1 MRNWLKKFEETTV
14 GMLFQ
19 DQYLA
24 PSEVVRIAAFEQ
36 DKTRRCGTVCDEIVS
51 SPETAANDATPAP
64 KSTTPSVHLI
74 GMR

>member
-14 GMLFQ
+14 GMLFS

-24 PSEVVRIAAFEQ
+24 PSEVVRIAALEQ
-36 DKTRRCGTVCDEIVS
+36 DKTRRCGTVCNETVS
-51 SPETAANDATPAP
+51 PQEMAASNTTPAP

>member
-14 GMLFQ
+14 GMLFS

-24 PSEVVRIAAFEQ
+24 PSEVVRMAVAEQ
-36 DKTRRCGTVCDEIVS
+36 DKTRRCGTVCEDMKAASQVVATD
-51 SPETAANDATPAP
+51 TAATPKATVH
-64 KSTTPSVHLI
+64 TTHLI

>member
-14 GMLFQ
+14 GMLFS

-24 PSEVVRIAAFEQ
+24 PSEVVRIAEQ
-36 DKTRRCGTVCDEIVS
+36 DKLRRCGTVCDDDAAPAQADGEAVHPAKAA
-51 SPETAANDATPAP
+51 SPNP
-64 KSTTPSVHLI
+64 HLI

>member
-14 GMLFQ
+14 GMLFS

-24 PSEVVRIAAFEQ
+24 PSEVVRKAAAEQ
-36 DKTRRCGTVCDEIVS
+36 DKTRLCGTACKDMKAPSQV
-51 SPETAANDATPAP
+51 AATDTGAVP
-64 KSTTPSVHLI
+64 KPTVHTTHLI